1 VRDRGPCRLGKGR
14 RPPRTPRQASKPLS
28 GKPPVPCAATC
39 PCRWY
44 PSLAPPGQRT
54 TPSPARRRALAK
66 ERRPVRTGARKGLP
80 WCPPRARSLWLTL
93 VFFLAAAP
101 RRHSGCRGSY
111 IFSVFTVYRT
121 YIDMCAA
128 LRALCVVVTCFWDGI
143 TGTGRWSYFI
153 DSTLINR

>member
-1 VRDRGPCRLGKGR
+1 MSEGPRALPPGERASPSPYAAPGKQAPLGKA
-14 RPPRTPRQASKPLS
+14 PR
-28 GKPPVPCAATC
+28 
-39 PCRWY
+39 
-44 PSLAPPGQRT
+44 SLRGDVPPGQRT

>member
-1 VRDRGPCRLGKGR
+1 VV
-14 RPPRTPRQASKPLS
+14 PPSSTL
-28 GKPPVPCAATC
+28 
-39 PCRWY
+39 
-44 PSLAPPGQRT
+44 SLANFG
-54 TPSPARRRALAK
+54 
-66 ERRPVRTGARKGLP
+66 
-80 WCPPRARSLWLTL
+80 
-93 VFFLAAAP
+93 FFLAAAP